1 MPHADLLRALR
12 SAQHVFILTGA
23 GTSAESNLPTFRD
36 PGPHRGLWDNHR
48 PEDLASP
55 DAFAAHPARVQSW
68 YGHRRRA
75 ALAAQPNPAHHAIAQ
90 LAQHVPK
97 LTLVTQNVDGLH
109 QRAGSKGVLEL
120 HGSLHRWHCV
130 NTGEPVDDATLDA
143 QLPQT
148 PDDPPLRSPSGT
160 GYVRPGVVWFGE
172 GLPTD
177 VLAKAEA
184 AARTADVA
192 LSIGTSAL
200 VYPAAALPLLA
211 KEAGAYTAE
220 INPTPSAIAHQLD
233 AAITQPA
240 GVAMSELL
248 RTLTAGINPDGV

>member
-1 MPHADLLRALR
+1 MPHAALLEALR
-12 SAQHVFILTGA
+12 DAQHLFILTGA

-55 DAFAAHPARVQSW
+55 DAFADHPARVQSW
-68 YGHRRRA
+68 YAHRRRA

-90 LAQHVPK
+90 LAERVPT

-109 QRAGSKGVLEL
+109 QRAGSKDVLEL
-120 HGSLHRWHCV
+120 HGSLHRWHCP
-130 NTGEPVDDATLDA
+130 NTGEPVDDATLNA
-143 QLPQT
+143 HLPQT
-148 PDDPPLRSPSGT
+148 PDNPPLRSPSGT

-177 VLAKAEA
+177 VLAEAEA
-184 AARTADVA
+184 KARTADVA

-211 KEAGAYTAE
+211 KHAGAFTAE
-220 INPTPSAIAHQLD
+220 INPQPSAIAHQLD
-233 AAITQPA
+233 ATITKPA
-240 GVAMSELL
+240 GVALPALLDLL
-248 RTLTAGINPDGV
+248 R